1 MLGGNQPPLP
11 IVTGTTATGTQD
23 AIKSSDTSASSA
35 ASPVGKKEKTPHV
48 VEAQ

>member
-11 IVTGTTATGTQD
+11 IVTGTAGAQD
-23 AIKSSDTSASSA
+23 ANTSASST
-35 ASPVGKKEKTPHV
+35 ASPADKKEKTMAQS